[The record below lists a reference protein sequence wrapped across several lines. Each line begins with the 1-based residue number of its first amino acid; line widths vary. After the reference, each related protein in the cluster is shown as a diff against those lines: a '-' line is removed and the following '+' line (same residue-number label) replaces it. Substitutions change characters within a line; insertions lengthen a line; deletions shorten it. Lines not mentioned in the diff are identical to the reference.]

1 MTISERLRLFI
12 KSENLSV
19 CEFERMISA
28 GNGYVSRIKSGIK
41 PGRLETISLKFP
53 HLNLQWLLHGE
64 GEMLQNPQVR
74 EHPAIYES
82 LPVQRKRPD
91 DKSTENLKHII
102 RALEQDIGHQQQ
114 TIDYYRKL
122 VSDLSK

>member
-1 MTISERLRLFI
+1 MTISERLREFI
-12 KSENLSV
+12 KSEKLSV

-28 GNGYVSRIKSGIK
+28 GNGYVSRIKNGIK

-53 HLNLQWLLHGE
+53 QLNLQWLLHGE
-64 GEMLQNPQVR
+64 GEMLLKPQLR
-74 EHPAIYES
+74 ENIPSYTALPA
-82 LPVQRKRPD
+82 QKRHTE

-122 VSDLSK
+122 VNDLSK